1 MPDIKRIL
9 VPVNG
14 TEESTKA
21 LKLADTL
28 AQIYNAEIAL
38 LLVTYFNENTD
49 DKANEDSWLA
59 TPFTGSVAQ
68 YSHNVLDNARRY
80 LSAKLQISTHNL
92 SGQPKFKIL
101 EFAQIYSADII
112 IMGCRNL
119 SFFDSI
125 LKGSVSRYILE
136 KSTCPVIIVK

>member
-9 VPVNG
+9 VPVDG
-14 TEESTKA
+14 TKEASEA
-21 LKLADTL
+21 VKLADTL
-28 AQIYNAEIAL
+28 AQIYDAEIAL

-59 TPFTGSVAQ
+59 TPFAGSVAQ
-68 YSHNVLDNARRY
+68 YSHNVLDNARRL
-80 LSAKLQISTHNL
+80 LSANLQISTHNL

-101 EFAQIYSADII
+101 EFAQTYSADII

-119 SFFDSI
+119 NFFDTI

>member
-21 LKLADTL
+21 LKLANTL

-38 LLVTYFNENTD
+38 LLVTYFNEGTD
-49 DKANEDSWLA
+49 DNANEDSWLA
-59 TPFTGSVAQ
+59 TPVAQ

>member
-1 MPDIKRIL
+1 MLDIKRIL

-14 TEESTKA
+14 TEESSKA
-21 LKLADTL
+21 LILTDTL
-28 AQIYNAEIAL
+28 AQIYNAEIAI
-38 LLVTYFNENTD
+38 LLVTYFNEKTD
-49 DKANEDSWLA
+49 ANLDDDSWLA

-68 YSHNVLDNARRY
+68 YSHNILDNARHH
-80 LSAKLQISTHNL
+80 LSANLQISTHNL

-101 EFAQIYSADII
+101 EFAQTYSADII

-119 SFFDSI
+119 NFFNSI